1 MLKEEKNL
9 LSPMFLI
16 IACLFV
22 TGLLLSNIIA
32 GKLITVYDLVL
43 PGAVILFPLTYI
55 FGDILTEVYGFK
67 KTRLVI
73 WTGFAANLLM
83 IAVFTLVIYLPSPD
97 FFDGQEAFALVL
109 GMTPRVVAASLL
121 AYFAGEL
128 INAMV
133 LSKMKI
139 ITKGKWLWARTI
151 SSTLAGEGIDTI
163 IFITVAFWGAVPN
176 QVLLQMILLQYMVK
190 VSYEILATPLTYLAV
205 GKLKKIEGLDTYDHD
220 VKYNPFRLGI

>member
-1 MLKEEKNL
+1 
-9 LSPMFLI
+9 MFLI